1 MKVRG
6 EYFSLGNLNFKL
18 SYGSKYFT
26 TPFSVKLRDFQ
37 LDRYSG
43 STSPSSFAAE
53 VSIID
58 KKEILPYRIYMNNVL
73 QYKGFRFFQSSYDE
87 DEKGTILSVN
97 HDWWGT
103 LISYVGYFLLGLGF
117 LLVFFYKNSR
127 FNLLSNKLKKMRQAT
142 RLLMMLSFIPLLSTS
157 NNISEEV
164 ISTQHTEKFSHLLIQ
179 DNGGRIKPVHTLC
192 SEYFRKIYG
201 KDSYKEYSA
210 PQLVLGMMTDP
221 IYWSKVDLI
230 KVKSIKIKEK
240 LKKENNSSKSTRVSF
255 NDFFND
261 EGNYILKEIVD
272 EAYAKLPKDRSKED
286 KEVIKIDEKVNICF
300 TIYNGG
306 IFRFFPIP
314 SDTNNTWLSYRQN
327 EKFFGNDSLFVSN
340 IMPMYFRSLKDGLQT
355 NNWANSDSIVNYISK
370 FQNKYGQEI
379 IPDTKKI
386 KLEVIYN
393 KVKIFSRLFI
403 FYLITGLVLLISL
416 IFQLFKRSKIISF
429 LVVFCKWLIISGFL
443 FHSVGL
449 AIRWY
454 ISGHAPW
461 SNGYESMIY
470 IAWAT
475 VFSGLF
481 FSRSSLLTLSA
492 TAVVSSL
499 LLMVAHLNW
508 LDPEITNLVPVLKS
522 YWLMIHVSI
531 ITASYGFFALGAILG
546 LISLWLIIFTNKRN
560 VVKFK
565 NTLSELT
572 IINDKTLEIGL
583 FMLTIG
589 TFLGGIW
596 ANESWGR
603 YWGWDPKET
612 WALISVL
619 VYAIILH
626 LRFIPKLKNKYVFNV
641 CSMFAI
647 WTIIMTY
654 FGVNYYLS
662 GLHSYAAGDPMP
674 IPSFVYYLTI
684 IMILSAVVSRINYK
698 KYY

>member
-1 MKVRG
+1 M
-6 EYFSLGNLNFKL
+6 
-18 SYGSKYFT
+18 
-26 TPFSVKLRDFQ
+26 
-37 LDRYSG
+37 
-43 STSPSSFAAE
+43 
-53 VSIID
+53 SIID

-127 FNLLSNKLKKMRQAT
+127 FNLLSHKLKKMRQAT